1 MDGPSYIKCRHSSG
15 VYLYDIWH
23 KVHIS
28 KNQSLQNAVFDIC
41 VRKQCRQ
48 KLDIILW
55 SYVNCEKFFSDKE
68 IRKIR
73 IFFDIDN
80 WLWSPN
86 FMIFNVKTKLVPN
99 VVNISNNSL
108 FSLVNLSLSSQNLYK
123 SKQVSW
129 LYENKE
135 TFKQE

>member
-1 MDGPSYIKCRHSSG
+1 MHATSLYIQQRKSPEFWNTKWSKEGTWFHSFA
-15 VYLYDIWH
+15 
-23 KVHIS
+23 
-28 KNQSLQNAVFDIC
+28 KNQSLQTAVFDIC
-41 VRKQCRQ
+41 VSKQCRQ
-48 KLDIILW
+48 KLGIILW

-73 IFFDIDN
+73 IFFDIDD

-86 FMIFNVKTKLVPN
+86 FMIFVPN
-99 VVNISNNSL
+99 LVNINNNSL
-108 FSLVNLSLSSQNLYK
+108 FSLVNLSLSSQNLHK